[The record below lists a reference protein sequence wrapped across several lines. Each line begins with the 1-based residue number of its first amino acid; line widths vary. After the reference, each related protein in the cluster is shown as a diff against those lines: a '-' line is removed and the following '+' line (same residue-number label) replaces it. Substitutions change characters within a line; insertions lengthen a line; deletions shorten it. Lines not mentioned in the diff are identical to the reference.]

1 MADDVMAAE
10 ADMKAAAIAMLP
22 DRGVVAVTGPDAE
35 SWLDNLVSNDLT
47 LLQRDALVFTGL
59 LSPQGKVLF
68 EFFIYRSSDG
78 LLLETASN
86 SADGLIKRL
95 KLYKLR
101 AKIELVDATADW
113 SVIWGP
119 GSLPIALPNA
129 AIAGVDPRAP
139 ADLWRG
145 ICPRSAS
152 LGLVVN
158 DGYLQIRVRLGIAE
172 APHDY
177 ALGDVF
183 PHEANFDLQNGVS
196 FTKGCYVGQE
206 VVSRMQNKTVVRKR
220 VVKVSASSAMIGG
233 APIGAGPAVI
243 GSVGSVAGSQALA
256 MLRLDRAAEAQDA
269 GTPLISAGVEIDV
282 GAEAIRRYRQSL
294 LNRPVHDL

>member
-1 MADDVMAAE
+1 MTAE
-10 ADMKAAAIAMLP
+10 ADMTADAIAMLP
-22 DRGVVAVTGPDAE
+22 DRGVVALTGPDAE
-35 SWLDNLVSNDLT
+35 SWLDNLVSNDLA
-47 LLQRDALVFTGL
+47 LLQRDAHVFTGL

-68 EFFIYRSSDG
+68 EFFIYRGSDC
-78 LLLETASN
+78 LLLETTSS

-113 SVIWGP
+113 SVIWGR

-152 LGLVVN
+152 LGLTV
-158 DGYLQIRVRLGIAE
+158 GGAYLQARVGLGIAE
-172 APHDY
+172 APDDY
-177 ALGDVF
+177 MLGDVF
-183 PHEANFDLQNGVS
+183 PHEANFDLQNGLS

-220 VVKVSASSAMIGG
+220 VVKVSARNAMIGG
-233 APIGAGPAVI
+233 APIAAGSAVI
-243 GSVGSVAGSQALA
+243 GSVGSVDGSHALA
-256 MLRLDRAAEAQDA
+256 MLRLDRAAEALDA

-282 GAEAIRRYRQSL
+282 DAEAIKRYRQSL
-294 LNRPVHDL
+294 LDRPVHDL